1 VIKES
6 VLMKALLLM
15 FLTFFSGCYSDNE
28 NNKKL
33 EEKDMSL
40 ITSKDNEI
48 KPVKLAISPIG
59 MASNTYF
66 FELSSDGIIE
76 AKVGIRRSI
85 DIEDA
90 NFIEP
95 SESMNKKL
103 STPEQESIVK
113 LVEEIEKDKT
123 VLEKAL
129 RKGGWE
135 VIISIDNNKY
145 NFNYGDYMD
154 ISYGKLVKLMIE
166 YSPLEVD
173 IHGWS

>member
-1 VIKES
+1 
-6 VLMKALLLM
+6 M
-15 FLTFFSGCYSDNE
+15 FLTFFSGCYSNNDNI
-28 NNKKL
+28 KL

-40 ITSKDNEI
+40 IKS
-48 KPVKLAISPIG
+48 VKLAIFPIG
-59 MASNTYF
+59 MTSNTYF
-66 FELSSDGIIE
+66 FELSSGGHIE
-76 AKVGIRRSI
+76 AKVGIRRSN

-154 ISYGKLVKLMIE
+154 ISCGKLVKLIIE

>member
-1 VIKES
+1 MHK
-6 VLMKALLLM
+6 
-15 FLTFFSGCYSDNE
+15 
-28 NNKKL
+28 
-33 EEKDMSL
+33 
-40 ITSKDNEI
+40 
-48 KPVKLAISPIG
+48 
-59 MASNTYF
+59 
-66 FELSSDGIIE
+66 
-76 AKVGIRRSI
+76 
-85 DIEDA
+85 
-90 NFIEP
+90 
-95 SESMNKKL
+95 SMNKKL

-173 IHGWS
+173 IHAHKPLNHFRQFSLKLI